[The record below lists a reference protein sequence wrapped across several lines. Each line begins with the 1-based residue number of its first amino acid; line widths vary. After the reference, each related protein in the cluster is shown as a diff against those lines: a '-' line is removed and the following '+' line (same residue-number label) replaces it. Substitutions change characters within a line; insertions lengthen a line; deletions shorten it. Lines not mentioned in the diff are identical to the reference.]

1 LTNAVATATTLAGAL
16 RTGVISVREA
26 VAAHLE
32 RIDGAAGYRAVVS
45 HRDLDELADEIDA
58 AQGRLDEGDE
68 APLVG
73 VPFTVKDIIAVA
85 GLPLTAGSR
94 LLADHRARVDA
105 SVVARLRAAGAI
117 PIAKTNC
124 PEFAFGIGTANDLH
138 GATLSPWGTDRSPG
152 GSSGGE
158 AVAVALGLSAFGIGT
173 DFGGSVRWPAQSLG
187 VLGLRPTPGRVPRT
201 GQLVGVG
208 PTGIDGRAVLAPAS
222 LQGLVQTPGLLAR
235 SVDDL
240 EMVLRV
246 AAGPD
251 PRDILAAPVLLSA
264 EAVDLGAIDIAVCD
278 GRCIGAVRDD
288 VVAAVEDL
296 GRDLQAEGLRVRFV
310 SSLFEGARASYDRL
324 RSYDDLSDLR
334 RLVEG
339 RGKDLTAGLRAI
351 LEAAAPPVEGR
362 SEAWE
367 RAIGARAAGLSEL
380 ATTPLVVLPVA
391 SGPATGHDET
401 MQVGDRLLRGFDVMA
416 LCRAVSLLGVPALS
430 IPISRSTEG
439 LPLSVQVLGPPWAEH
454 LVLAL
459 GRRIEQ
465 LRGGWQ
471 PPPAAN
477 THETN
482 QEE

>member
-1 LTNAVATATTLAGAL
+1 M
-16 RTGVISVREA
+16 
-26 VAAHLE
+26 
-32 RIDGAAGYRAVVS
+32 
-45 HRDLDELADEIDA
+45 
-58 AQGRLDEGDE
+58 
-68 APLVG
+68 VG

-94 LLADHRARVDA
+94 LLADHRAQFDA

-138 GATLSPWGTDRSPG
+138 GATLSPWGADRSPG

-158 AVAVALGLSAFGIGT
+158 AVAVALGLSAFGVGT

-187 VLGLRPTPGRVPRT
+187 VVGLRPTPGRLPRT

-208 PTGIDGRAVLAPAS
+208 PTGIDGRSVLAPAS
-222 LQGLVQTPGLLAR
+222 LQGLAQTTGFLAR

-240 EMVLRV
+240 EVVLRV

-251 PRDILAAPVLLSA
+251 PRDILGAPVLLSA

-278 GRCIGAVRDD
+278 GRGMGPVRDD

-296 GRDLQAEGLRVRFV
+296 GRDLQADGLRVHCV
-310 SSLFEGARASYDRL
+310 STLFHGARETYDQL
-324 RSYDDLSDLR
+324 RSYDDLADLR
-334 RLVEG
+334 RLVAGGEN
-339 RGKDLTAGLRAI
+339 DLTAGLRAI
-351 LEAAAPPVEGR
+351 LEAPPPPVDGR
-362 SEAWE
+362 SDAWE
-367 RAIGARAAGLSEL
+367 RAIGARAAGLAEL

-401 MQVGDRLLRGFDVMA
+401 MQVGDRLLRGFEVMA
-416 LCRAVSLLGVPALS
+416 LCRAVSLLGAPALS
-430 IPISRSTEG
+430 IPIGRSTEG
-439 LPLSVQVLGPPWAEH
+439 LPLSVQVVGPPWAEH

-459 GRRIEQ
+459 GRRIER

-471 PPPAAN
+471 PPPATN
-477 THETN
+477 THPTI